1 MGFRAGVR
9 ALTVALALLGA
20 ALAHTPAAGARAR
33 PIVYVVVLDGLDG
46 DRIEQGKAPF
56 ISSLLAGDGANAAYF
71 PNSSSVIPAET
82 NPNHVAMMSGAYPGR
97 SGIPANTFALYAPL
111 AHEDSCTA
119 TGPLDPTALPTETG
133 GESRECPRAE
143 LTFEAIGRQG
153 NPDELAT
160 AAIFGKPKLGRIFA
174 GANLDPAR
182 PDADYLWAPCASGP
196 DDDAY
201 CEQVPT
207 NPVSGYALDDR
218 TVMDR
223 VLATIDQGVLGP
235 GGLTRPD
242 LTFVNLHQIDT
253 AGHVTGAGDAYDLA
267 IQQAD
272 AEVERLV
279 ETLKG
284 RGEWRRTVLILVS
297 DHSMDTTSSKVSLTA
312 AFSEAGVPESE
323 FLAINN
329 EGSIDFVYLAD
340 RTDPARFE
348 LLARLRAIAL
358 ERPGVAEVLYR
369 EPNPADGGKAHTA
382 AAVHPGWRS
391 LGPRSGDLF
400 AIAEPGVGF
409 GEPSPA
415 SNPLPGNHGAPQTAD
430 NFLAVTG
437 GSELVRARTV
447 RGEGRA
453 SNPVNVDI
461 APTVMGLLGLFA
473 PPDSRGEFLRKAFDR
488 AELKRTGRPHRP
500 TAELRGKRL
509 RLAPEGGSYDVEA
522 RVDGDW
528 KRVASG
534 REQASIALAAFPGE
548 AERARV
554 RSRSAAGVASGWR
567 TFRLG

>member
-369 EPNPADGGKAHTA
+369 EPNPADGGKAQTA
-382 AAVHPGWRS
+382 AAVHPGVAVARPA
-391 LGPRSGDLF
+391 LGRPVRDR
-400 AIAEPGVGF
+400 
-409 GEPSPA
+409 
-415 SNPLPGNHGAPQTAD
+415 
-430 NFLAVTG
+430 
-437 GSELVRARTV
+437 RAR
-447 RGEGRA
+447 G
-453 SNPVNVDI
+453 
-461 APTVMGLLGLFA
+461 
-473 PPDSRGEFLRKAFDR
+473 
-488 AELKRTGRPHRP
+488 
-500 TAELRGKRL
+500 RL
-509 RLAPEGGSYDVEA
+509 RRAVAGEQPAP
-522 RVDGDW
+522 R
-528 KRVASG
+528 
-534 REQASIALAAFPGE
+534 QP
-548 AERARV
+548 
-554 RSRSAAGVASGWR
+554 RSAADRRQLPRRHRRQRAGARADGARRGPGVEPGQRRYRADGHGPAR
-567 TFRLG
+567 AVRAAGLARGVPAQGFRPRRAEAHRAPPPADRRAARQAAAARARGRQLRRRGPRGRRLEAGRERA